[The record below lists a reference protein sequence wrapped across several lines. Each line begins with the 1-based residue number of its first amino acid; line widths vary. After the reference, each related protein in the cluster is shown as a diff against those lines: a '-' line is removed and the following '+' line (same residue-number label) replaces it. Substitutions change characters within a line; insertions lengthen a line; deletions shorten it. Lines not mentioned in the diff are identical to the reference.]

1 MRPGTGRVIRGL
13 DRRVR
18 RGLRD
23 RWGRWGGRSR
33 WAQQARGVRDLAR
46 SERSE
51 CGGQGGPFG
60 RGRRRAGGERR
71 HRYAWSRWRPPG
83 ERRDPF
89 GRGERGS
96 VTAELAV
103 TLPGVMVLLVAVL
116 LAGVVGSAQ
125 VAVQDTARVVARA
138 LAMGDESGTR
148 DGRPTSAA
156 PAAPAAGVDEVGVT
170 REGEWVH
177 VVVTREIG
185 VLGVGITVTGRAS
198 VLAEPTGRSP

>member
-1 MRPGTGRVIRGL
+1 MSPGTSPVIRGL

-18 RGLRD
+18 RGSRD
-23 RWGRWGGRSR
+23 RRDGRDGRSR
-33 WAQQARGVRDLAR
+33 WAQRARGTRDLGP
-46 SERSE
+46 SEQSE
-51 CGGQGGPFG
+51 CLSPRGPFG
-60 RGRRRAGGERR
+60 RCRRRAGGDRR
-71 HRYAWSRWRPPG
+71 HWYAWRRWRPPG
-83 ERRDPF
+83 ERPDRF
-89 GRGERGS
+89 GRAERGS

-125 VAVQDTARVVARA
+125 VAVQDAARVVARA
-138 LAMGDESGTR
+138 LVIGDESGTR
-148 DGRPTSAA
+148 DGGLM
-156 PAAPAAGVDEVGVT
+156 PAAGVDAVGVT